1 MHGGA
6 LADLF
11 AQPTGAAVDDTK
23 AFTRPWANWINWVHE
38 FVYAGRQSGV
48 TVDRPTSGLWIGRC
62 YFDTT
67 LNRPVYV
74 SAVRPTVWRGADGVI
89 A

>member
-1 MHGGA
+1 VHGGV

-38 FVYAGRQSGV
+38 FVYAGRQSGA
-48 TVDRPTSGLWIGRC
+48 T
-62 YFDTT
+62 
-67 LNRPVYV
+67 
-74 SAVRPTVWRGADGVI
+74 AD
-89 A
+89 